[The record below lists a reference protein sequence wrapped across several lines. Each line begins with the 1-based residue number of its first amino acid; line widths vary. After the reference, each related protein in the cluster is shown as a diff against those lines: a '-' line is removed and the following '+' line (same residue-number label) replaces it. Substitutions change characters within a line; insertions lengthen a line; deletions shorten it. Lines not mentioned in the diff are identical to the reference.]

1 MGKIMKRY
9 EYSVNDEFGKTLGAF
24 DEIQNVV
31 IFIKAFLYEKYD
43 FEDILKLTIVKQER
57 E

>member
-1 MGKIMKRY
+1 MKRY

-43 FEDILKLTIVKQER
+43 FEDILKLTIVKQEK